1 MPFLLIIQHTTF
13 IFMRILH
20 FDKRL
25 LLLRQIVNE
34 FCRNTAYEKHKI
46 THNVVILIDI

>member
-1 MPFLLIIQHTTF
+1 
-13 IFMRILH
+13 MRILH

-34 FCRNTAYEKHKI
+34 ICRKTAHERHK
-46 THNVVILIDI
+46 TPHNVVILIDI